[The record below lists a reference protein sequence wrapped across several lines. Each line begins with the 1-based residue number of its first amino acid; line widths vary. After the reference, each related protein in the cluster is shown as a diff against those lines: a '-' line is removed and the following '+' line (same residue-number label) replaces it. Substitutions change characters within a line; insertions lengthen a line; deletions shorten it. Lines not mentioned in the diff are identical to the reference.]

1 MHLEYTKECISY
13 LCPHVDLLFFLSFSP
28 SSSPLVTHSLAVV
41 RLFDQQDGAS
51 IISFFLPTTTFTQY
65 ALALYVIVVVFPHTQ
80 THARI
85 SFFFFLFYPLA
96 IPSSPFFEQGKTSLC
111 RFFLSKKK
119 SISDKKTKKMCDVKM
134 TY

>member
-65 ALALYVIVVVFPHTQ
+65 ALALYVIVVFPHTQ

-85 SFFFFLFYPLA
+85 SFFFFSILPTRDPLFP
-96 IPSSPFFEQGKTSLC
+96 IF
-111 RFFLSKKK
+111 
-119 SISDKKTKKMCDVKM
+119 
-134 TY
+134 

>member
-1 MHLEYTKECISY
+1 MHFLFMSSCRFIVFSFFFSFFFSSRNTFACSGAIIRPTRRRVYHFFFSSY
-13 LCPHVDLLFFLSFSP
+13 YYFYSIRLSFVCNRRRLPTHTNTCANFFL
-28 SSSPLVTHSLAVV
+28 
-41 RLFDQQDGAS
+41 
-51 IISFFLPTTTFTQY
+51 
-65 ALALYVIVVVFPHTQ
+65 
-80 THARI
+80 
-85 SFFFFLFYPLA
+85 FFLFYPLA